1 MVCFLVLHMP
11 CNFCFFR
18 LFSLQG
24 CSLLWFSPTVPPL
37 QWFTYPKNQFVNL
50 FIIFWF
56 PFLKILS
63 WICICNGILSQF
75 EELRKEL
82 GVVILNFKLQFNVT
96 LYMITLHFP
105 DFAKSGNL
113 FRASSPYLKRA
124 SSFQR
129 TYTFWKKICS
139 CFRIKSAHLK
149 VVAET
154 PVAIHFQNAS

>member
-1 MVCFLVLHMP
+1 M
-11 CNFCFFR
+11 FFSFVFTSR
-18 LFSLQG
+18 MFAFMIQ
-24 CSLLWFSPTVPPL
+24 PNRTVPPYNDL
-37 QWFTYPKNQFVNL
+37 LKSIHNIL
-50 FIIFWF
+50 IS
-56 PFLKILS
+56 FLKIIS

-96 LYMITLHFP
+96 LYIITLRFP
-105 DFAKSGNL
+105 NFAESGNL
-113 FRASSPYLKRA
+113 FRASSPFLKRT
-124 SSFQR
+124 SSFLR
-129 TYTFWKKICS
+129 TYTFWKKMCS